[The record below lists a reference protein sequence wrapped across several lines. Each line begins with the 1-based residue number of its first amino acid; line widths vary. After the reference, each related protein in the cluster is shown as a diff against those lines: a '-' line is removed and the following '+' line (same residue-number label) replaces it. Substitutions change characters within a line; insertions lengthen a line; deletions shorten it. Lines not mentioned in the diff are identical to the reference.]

1 MPASKSLV
9 STLAALLLILTQGAS
24 ASELQEVCRYC
35 GRMHRAA
42 PMLGDLP
49 TTNGRQY
56 APDRQVDVRHI
67 RLDVTPDFKEHTV
80 AGTATLRFKPISKP
94 LESLRL
100 DAVDLDVKDVRSKQ
114 AVRDF
119 STDGKSLTI
128 VFKEPVPVGDE
139 TTVEIDYSAEP
150 VQGLYFRT
158 AGMGFPEGDD
168 HCWTQGEPHE
178 ARHWFPSFDY
188 PNERSSTEIICHVPK
203 KMTVVSNGRLIDE
216 KDEADGMKAVHWL
229 QEKPHVSYL
238 IAMVAGH
245 LEKLEGKHRDVPL
258 AFYTQPSKAKYAA
271 NAFKDTADIM
281 EFYEKEIGVPYPWDK
296 YAQATCADYHWGGM
310 ENTTITTLTQRTIHA
325 DEIENVRSSRS
336 LNAHEMAHQWFG
348 DYVTCKDWSHLWLN
362 EGFAT
367 YYALLHLR
375 HQSGQDAFNYE
386 LYLDARDDIGPMHKD
401 LRPMVYREYKDPGEQ
416 FDFRN
421 YPKGGWVLHMLRNL
435 VGEDHYRQAVK
446 NYLER
451 HALSDVETEDLRE
464 AFEEVSG
471 RPLDKFFDQWVYH
484 GGVPELKVTYKWLAK
499 DKISHVAVEQ
509 THETSDDVL
518 LFELETKLRFVVDGK
533 VVDEPIKIDDRRH
546 DFYVKLPA
554 EPEIVRFDPEFTLL
568 KRTEFDK
575 SDKMLRAQLA
585 NEDDGIGRVLA
596 CDALAKR
603 KTKANVAALR
613 KSLNDDEFYGVRLA
627 AAEALRKI
635 GSDEAVEA
643 LVEST
648 EQPDAR
654 VRHRLIEELGKCYR
668 DETRETLVETIDKEK
683 NPAIVAAAVKG
694 LGLYQGKDVSAAMEK
709 ALAADT
715 HADEA
720 AAAAFLAIRDL
731 NDGGLADEL
740 MKTIKSRDQ
749 EMSPQDITEG
759 MVSLAKISQ
768 RGRRRD
774 VAFDFLTGYLSHPR
788 QVLRGAAVRALGDLH
803 DPAARPVLEPI
814 AADQRDEYLAGV
826 AKAALATLDK
836 ETQLVPAE
844 VGELRREVRDLR
856 ESQDKLQ
863 KAIDE
868 LKSKRAASDDATPA
882 KAKQGDKD

>member
-1 MPASKSLV
+1 MPVSKSLASV
-9 STLAALLLILTQGAS
+9 AALLLILAQGSSAS
-24 ASELQEVCRYC
+24 AIENVCRYC
-35 GRMHRAA
+35 GRAHRAA

-56 APDRQVDVRHI
+56 APDRQADVRHI
-67 RLDVTPDFKEHTV
+67 KLDVTPDFKEHTV
-80 AGTATLRFKPISKP
+80 AGTATLRFKPIGKP

-100 DAVDLDVKDVRSKQ
+100 DAVNLDVSDVRSPQ
-114 AVRDF
+114 AVRDH
-119 STDGKSLTI
+119 STDGKNLTI
-128 VFKEPVPVGDE
+128 VFKEPVPVGIE
-139 TTVEIDYSAEP
+139 TTVEINYSAEP

-158 AGMGFPEGDD
+158 SEMGLPEGDD

-203 KMTVVSNGRLIDE
+203 DMTVVSNGRLVDE
-216 KDEADGMKAVHWL
+216 KGEADGMKAVHWL

-258 AFYTQPSKAKYAA
+258 EFYTQPSRAKYAA

-281 EFYEKEIGVPYPWDK
+281 AFYEKEIGVPYPWDK
-296 YAQATCADYHWGGM
+296 YSQATCADYHWGGM

-367 YYALLHLR
+367 YYALLHQR
-375 HQSGQDAFNYE
+375 HQFGQDAFNYE

-401 LRPMVYREYKDPGEQ
+401 LRPIVYRGYKDPGEQ
-416 FDFRN
+416 FDFRA

-435 VGEDHYRQAVK
+435 VGEEQYREAVK

-451 HALSDVETEDLRE
+451 HALSDVETDDLRE

-484 GGVPELKVTYKWLAK
+484 GGVPELKVTYKWIAK
-499 DKISHVAVEQ
+499 DKMAHVTVEQ
-509 THETSDDVL
+509 THKTNDDVL
-518 LFELETKLRFVVDGK
+518 LFELETELRFIVDGK
-533 VVDEPIKIDDRRH
+533 AIDEPIKIDGRRH
-546 DFYVKLPA
+546 DFYVNLPA
-554 EPEIVRFDPEFTLL
+554 EPQIVRIDPESTLL
-568 KRTEFDK
+568 KRVDFSK
-575 SDKMLRAQLA
+575 SDKMLRAQLE
-585 NEDDGIGRVLA
+585 NKDDGIGRVLA

-603 KTKANVAALR
+603 KTKANVVVLR
-613 KSLNDDEFYGVRLA
+613 KALNGDPFYGVRLA
-627 AAEALRKI
+627 AVEALRKI

-648 EQPDAR
+648 DQPDAR
-654 VRHRLIEELGKCYR
+654 VRHRLVEELGKCYR
-668 DETRETLVETIDKEK
+668 DEAREKLLETVEQEK
-683 NPAIVAAAVKG
+683 NPAIVGAAVKG
-694 LGLYQGKDVSAAMEK
+694 LGLYQGKDVSAAVQK
-709 ALAADT
+709 ALAADSN
-715 HADEA
+715 ADEA
-720 AAAAFLAIRDL
+720 AAGAFFAIRDL
-731 NDGGLADEL
+731 NDSKLADVL
-740 MKTIKSRDQ
+740 MKTIKARDA

-774 VAFDFLTGYLSHPR
+774 AAFDFLTQYLSHPR
-788 QVLRGAAVRALGDLH
+788 QVLRGAAVQALGELH

-814 AADQRDEYLAGV
+814 AADERDEYLAEK
-826 AKAALATLDK
+826 AKLALEMLDK
-836 ETQLVPAE
+836 QTQLVPAE

-856 ESQDKLQ
+856 KSQDKLQ
-863 KAIDE
+863 KALDE
-868 LKSKRAASDDATPA
+868 LKGKRTATADAAAD
-882 KAKQGDKD
+882 KAEQADKD